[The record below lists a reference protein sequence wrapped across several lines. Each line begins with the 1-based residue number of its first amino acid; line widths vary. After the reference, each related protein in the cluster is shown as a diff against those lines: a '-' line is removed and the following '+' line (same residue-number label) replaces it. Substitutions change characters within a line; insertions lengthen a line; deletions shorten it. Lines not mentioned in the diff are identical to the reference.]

1 MNKKFL
7 SVILFSALMAGTAGT
22 FTSCKDYDD
31 DIKDLQGQLDKK
43 ASLDELNSKVS
54 ALETSI
60 AEAKTEASNAK
71 TAAQEALDKAKEALD
86 KAGQGGSSSEE
97 IAALKAA
104 LEKAQADLQK
114 QIDKMASLETVDK
127 KIADLKKELEGGFVT
142 DEKLQALAA
151 KVDALTAEVV
161 KLIGHRLTS
170 LALIPTQHIN
180 GIAAMTF
187 TTLQYTPQKYE
198 AMPTHTSDPSGHTNR
213 PVLDHKDAGTAR
225 YIATEKNK
233 AYFHVSPS
241 VGVRTQDIL
250 TPSFD
255 CIKSE
260 NIMTKNA
267 DGTTITNNSP
277 IEVTGHNI
285 DKEGVLEV
293 TFKKHSD
300 FLGQQ
305 LSTTKEGNK
314 EKFYMASLKAP
325 ISAENYTEDEAKDV
339 EAGTIDGVYVNS
351 EYARIEELI
360 KLPYLANSRT
370 DFGETITG
378 EFADEIQ
385 NDGNGDF
392 YVHYHDSVCVYESKA
407 NEYVDFKQPYNE
419 PLDLKKL
426 VKVCVTDAKDAK
438 TNHANHANLANY
450 KDYGLTFRFYIP
462 TAPYNTLGGV
472 DGNTNKTDQQ
482 KFAKLDS
489 HENGIMSSK
498 VYTVEGTSATAVGR
512 EPIVRVELVDTVN
525 NALVAMRYLKV
536 KWVKEAGER
545 ELSHAFADSI
555 YYCSNY
561 TGRIGTQEM
570 NEDIYDKAKEG
581 GMTKQE
587 FHAVYTQFD
596 GTKGAGEG
604 TASVIANSEAGVE
617 SYNIIWTLTHADIVK
632 KYPNWNNQEKMSF
645 SKVCYYSDPTG
656 AYPTLKIT
664 LTRTIYKPVFN
675 LWGYDGRYWKN
686 DNEWSTF
693 NVNPIVYNTEES
705 NPAWSNNTENNPT
718 CNIYTD
724 LLNGFLNDLGVK
736 PTTGLGGAIWYA
748 DALRA
753 GKKFFYSGLYPY
765 AASGHQGV
773 KGGAYS
779 EEGARFVFDKEKL
792 EAANSAYK
800 YEYFNG
806 TSVVEKTATVSPD
819 GTILYIDGKKAAEIV
834 NYAPNKLDANE
845 ITYNI
850 KLEEVNPT
858 HAPRSGDAPTEAA
871 KALVGKYVPIKLVAD
886 VCYKDACAAGSL
898 LAAAHTATIKEY
910 DAFIIE
916 PLTVTTGETENF
928 TDATVGGSTIDVK
941 GAFTYVSWNADESG
955 KKYIV
960 ANTTG
965 LQKAL
970 WEFYEVV
977 PGEWMTDQI
986 KSNLKLVNGNLV
998 PTDGVTNG
1006 PLPSNTKVVYNQADE
1021 TLTYNNYSGTP
1032 VNWDYKLF
1040 IPVKFGYKWKTFT
1053 LTFEVDVK
1061 KNSGTPAQR

>member
-1 MNKKFL
+1 M
-7 SVILFSALMAGTAGT
+7 
-22 FTSCKDYDD
+22 
-31 DIKDLQGQLDKK
+31 
-43 ASLDELNSKVS
+43 
-54 ALETSI
+54 
-60 AEAKTEASNAK
+60 
-71 TAAQEALDKAKEALD
+71 
-86 KAGQGGSSSEE
+86 
-97 IAALKAA
+97 
-104 LEKAQADLQK
+104 
-114 QIDKMASLETVDK
+114 
-127 KIADLKKELEGGFVT
+127 
-142 DEKLQALAA
+142 
-151 KVDALTAEVV
+151 
-161 KLIGHRLTS
+161 
-170 LALIPTQHIN
+170 
-180 GIAAMTF
+180 
-187 TTLQYTPQKYE
+187 
-198 AMPTHTSDPSGHTNR
+198 
-213 PVLDHKDAGTAR
+213 
-225 YIATEKNK
+225 
-233 AYFHVSPS
+233 
-241 VGVRTQDIL
+241 
-250 TPSFD
+250 
-255 CIKSE
+255 
-260 NIMTKNA
+260 
-267 DGTTITNNSP
+267 
-277 IEVTGHNI
+277 
-285 DKEGVLEV
+285 
-293 TFKKHSD
+293 
-300 FLGQQ
+300 
-305 LSTTKEGNK
+305 
-314 EKFYMASLKAP
+314 
-325 ISAENYTEDEAKDV
+325 
-339 EAGTIDGVYVNS
+339 
-351 EYARIEELI
+351 
-360 KLPYLANSRT
+360 
-370 DFGETITG
+370 
-378 EFADEIQ
+378 
-385 NDGNGDF
+385 
-392 YVHYHDSVCVYESKA
+392 
-407 NEYVDFKQPYNE
+407 
-419 PLDLKKL
+419 
-426 VKVCVTDAKDAK
+426 
-438 TNHANHANLANY
+438 
-450 KDYGLTFRFYIP
+450 
-462 TAPYNTLGGV
+462 
-472 DGNTNKTDQQ
+472 
-482 KFAKLDS
+482 
-489 HENGIMSSK
+489 
-498 VYTVEGTSATAVGR
+498 
-512 EPIVRVELVDTVN
+512 
-525 NALVAMRYLKV
+525 
-536 KWVKEAGER
+536 
-545 ELSHAFADSI
+545 
-555 YYCSNY
+555 
-561 TGRIGTQEM
+561 
-570 NEDIYDKAKEG
+570 
-581 GMTKQE
+581 
-587 FHAVYTQFD
+587 
-596 GTKGAGEG
+596 
-604 TASVIANSEAGVE
+604 IANSEAGVE

-965 LQKAL
+965 CR
-970 WEFYEVV
+970 
-977 PGEWMTDQI
+977 
-986 KSNLKLVNGNLV
+986 KLCGNLRSSSGRMDV
-998 PTDGVTNG
+998 GS
-1006 PLPSNTKVVYNQADE
+1006 PLELVSE
-1021 TLTYNNYSGTP
+1021 
-1032 VNWDYKLF
+1032 
-1040 IPVKFGYKWKTFT
+1040 
-1053 LTFEVDVK
+1053 
-1061 KNSGTPAQR
+1061 

>member
-1 MNKKFL
+1 
-7 SVILFSALMAGTAGT
+7 MAGTAGT

-54 ALETSI
+54 TLETSI

-86 KAGQGGSSSEE
+86 KAGQGGASSED
-97 IAALKAA
+97 IAALKKA
-104 LEKAQADLQK
+104 LEDADAALQK
-114 QIDKMASLETVDK
+114 QIDKLASLDAVDK
-127 KIADLKKELEGGFVT
+127 KIADLKAELQKDFISDADLKELATKV
-142 DEKLQALAA
+142 EKLS
-151 KVDALTAEVV
+151 VEVMT
-161 KLIGHRLTS
+161 LIGHRLTS
-170 LALIPTQHIN
+170 LTLIPTTHIN
-180 GIAAMTF
+180 GIPSIELLS
-187 TTLQYTPQKYE
+187 LQYTPQVY
-198 AMPTHTSDPSGHTNR
+198 AAVTDHQNDVVPGNHPRTPM
-213 PVLDHKDAGTAR
+213 VDHKAVANAKTLN
-225 YIATEKNK
+225 ISTEKNEVSYK
-233 AYFHVSPS
+233 MSPS
-241 VGVRTQDIL
+241 IGVLKDDIKL
-250 TPSFD
+250 PLFEG
-255 CIKSE
+255 IKSQNVTKSTPEILENAPLEVVDYTVDGGVLTVQYKKNKEYLNE
-260 NIMTKNA
+260 NIGTSGEAHGA
-267 DGTTITNNSP
+267 D
-277 IEVTGHNI
+277 
-285 DKEGVLEV
+285 KLE
-293 TFKKHSD
+293 TFW
-300 FLGQQ
+300 
-305 LSTTKEGNK
+305 
-314 EKFYMASLKAP
+314 MASLKAP
-325 ISAENYTEDEAKDV
+325 IADKNLTDDEKK
-339 EAGTIDGVYVNS
+339 AGEEVYVSS
-351 EYARIEELI
+351 EYSRIEESTVF
-360 KLPYLANSRT
+360 PYLANKKI
-370 DFGETITG
+370 DFNKAIIGN
-378 EFADEIQ
+378 FADETQ
-385 NDGNGDF
+385 DGK

>member
-7 SVILFSALMAGTAGT
+7 SVTLFSALMIGATGT

-31 DIKDLQGQLDKK
+31 DIKDLQEQLDKK
-43 ASLDELNSKVS
+43 ASLEELAAKVS
-54 ALETSI
+54 TLET
-60 AEAKTEASNAK
+60 AVNDAK
-71 TAAQEALDKAKEALD
+71 TAANEAKDKAQEALDKAGSAEGGVSDDDLKALKKELQDQIDKLASLD
-86 KAGQGGSSSEE
+86 IVNQK
-97 IAALKAA
+97 IAALK
-104 LEKAQADLQK
+104 E
-114 QIDKMASLETVDK
+114 E
-127 KIADLKKELEGGFVT
+127 LKGDFVT
-142 DEKLQALAA
+142 DEKLKDLAA
-151 KVDALTAEVV
+151 EIDKVSAEVMS
-161 KLIGHRLTS
+161 LIGHRLTS
-170 LALIPTQHIN
+170 LAVIPTSHIN
-180 GIAAMTF
+180 GIAAITL
-187 TTLQYTPQKYE
+187 TTLQYTPQKYQ
-198 AMPTHTSDPSGHTNR
+198 AMAKHTTQDHTTT
-213 PVLDHKDAGTAR
+213 PVLDHVNAAATANFISTD
-225 YIATEKNK
+225 YNE

-241 VGVRTQDIL
+241 VGVRTSDIEL
-250 TPSFD
+250 PSFD
-255 CIKSE
+255 CITSE
-260 NIMTKNA
+260 NIMTKATGA
-267 DGTTITNNSP
+267 DIKTNSP
-277 IEVTGHNI
+277 IQPVKYDINK
-285 DKEGVLEV
+285 DVLTV
-293 TFKKHSD
+293 KFKKTVKGSIAA
-300 FLGQQ
+300 
-305 LSTTKEGNK
+305 TTAGDK

-325 ISAENYTEDEAKDV
+325 IAAENYTAAEKKAFDEQ
-339 EAGTIDGVYVNS
+339 GTKVYVNS
-351 EYARIEELI
+351 EYVRLHEEV
-360 KLPYLANSRT
+360 KVPYLVNSKT
-370 DFGETITG
+370 DFSKTMTG
-378 EFADEIQ
+378 KFADEIQ
-385 NDGNGDF
+385 NDGKEDF

-705 NPAWSNNTENNPT
+705 NPA
-718 CNIYTD
+718 
-724 LLNGFLNDLGVK
+724 
-736 PTTGLGGAIWYA
+736 
-748 DALRA
+748 
-753 GKKFFYSGLYPY
+753 
-765 AASGHQGV
+765 
-773 KGGAYS
+773 
-779 EEGARFVFDKEKL
+779 
-792 EAANSAYK
+792 
-800 YEYFNG
+800 
-806 TSVVEKTATVSPD
+806 
-819 GTILYIDGKKAAEIV
+819 
-834 NYAPNKLDANE
+834 
-845 ITYNI
+845 
-850 KLEEVNPT
+850 
-858 HAPRSGDAPTEAA
+858 
-871 KALVGKYVPIKLVAD
+871 
-886 VCYKDACAAGSL
+886 
-898 LAAAHTATIKEY
+898 
-910 DAFIIE
+910 
-916 PLTVTTGETENF
+916 
-928 TDATVGGSTIDVK
+928 
-941 GAFTYVSWNADESG
+941 
-955 KKYIV
+955 
-960 ANTTG
+960 
-965 LQKAL
+965 
-970 WEFYEVV
+970 
-977 PGEWMTDQI
+977 
-986 KSNLKLVNGNLV
+986 
-998 PTDGVTNG
+998 
-1006 PLPSNTKVVYNQADE
+1006 
-1021 TLTYNNYSGTP
+1021 
-1032 VNWDYKLF
+1032 
-1040 IPVKFGYKWKTFT
+1040 
-1053 LTFEVDVK
+1053 
-1061 KNSGTPAQR
+1061 

>member
-1 MNKKFL
+1 MT
-7 SVILFSALMAGTAGT
+7 LFSALMIGATGT

-31 DIKDLQGQLDKK
+31 DIKDLQEQLDKK
-43 ASLDELNSKVS
+43 ASLEELAAKVS
-54 ALETSI
+54 TLET
-60 AEAKTEASNAK
+60 AVNDAK
-71 TAAQEALDKAKEALD
+71 TAANEAKDKAQEALDKAGSAEGGVSDDDLKALKKELQDQIDKLASLD
-86 KAGQGGSSSEE
+86 IVNQK
-97 IAALKAA
+97 IAALK
-104 LEKAQADLQK
+104 E
-114 QIDKMASLETVDK
+114 E
-127 KIADLKKELEGGFVT
+127 LKGDFVT
-142 DEKLQALAA
+142 DEKLKDLAA
-151 KVDALTAEVV
+151 EIDKVSAEVMS
-161 KLIGHRLTS
+161 LIGHRLTS
-170 LALIPTQHIN
+170 LAVIPTSHIN
-180 GIAAMTF
+180 GIAAITL
-187 TTLQYTPQKYE
+187 TTLQYTPQKYQ
-198 AMPTHTSDPSGHTNR
+198 AMAKHTTQDHTTT
-213 PVLDHKDAGTAR
+213 PVLDHVNAAATANFISTD
-225 YIATEKNK
+225 YNE

-241 VGVRTQDIL
+241 VGVRTSDIEL
-250 TPSFD
+250 PSFD
-255 CIKSE
+255 CITSE
-260 NIMTKNA
+260 NIMTKATGA
-267 DGTTITNNSP
+267 DIKTNSP
-277 IEVTGHNI
+277 IQPVKYDINK
-285 DKEGVLEV
+285 DVLTV
-293 TFKKHSD
+293 KFKKTVKGSIAA
-300 FLGQQ
+300 
-305 LSTTKEGNK
+305 TTAGDK

-325 ISAENYTEDEAKDV
+325 IAAENYTAAEKKAFDEQ
-339 EAGTIDGVYVNS
+339 GTKVYVNS
-351 EYARIEELI
+351 EYVRLHEEV
-360 KLPYLANSRT
+360 KVPYLVNSKT
-370 DFGETITG
+370 DFSKTMTG
-378 EFADEIQ
+378 KFADEIQ
-385 NDGNGDF
+385 NDGKEDF

-705 NPAWSNNTENNPT
+705 NPA
-718 CNIYTD
+718 
-724 LLNGFLNDLGVK
+724 
-736 PTTGLGGAIWYA
+736 
-748 DALRA
+748 
-753 GKKFFYSGLYPY
+753 
-765 AASGHQGV
+765 
-773 KGGAYS
+773 
-779 EEGARFVFDKEKL
+779 
-792 EAANSAYK
+792 
-800 YEYFNG
+800 
-806 TSVVEKTATVSPD
+806 
-819 GTILYIDGKKAAEIV
+819 
-834 NYAPNKLDANE
+834 
-845 ITYNI
+845 
-850 KLEEVNPT
+850 
-858 HAPRSGDAPTEAA
+858 
-871 KALVGKYVPIKLVAD
+871 
-886 VCYKDACAAGSL
+886 
-898 LAAAHTATIKEY
+898 
-910 DAFIIE
+910 
-916 PLTVTTGETENF
+916 
-928 TDATVGGSTIDVK
+928 
-941 GAFTYVSWNADESG
+941 
-955 KKYIV
+955 
-960 ANTTG
+960 
-965 LQKAL
+965 
-970 WEFYEVV
+970 
-977 PGEWMTDQI
+977 
-986 KSNLKLVNGNLV
+986 
-998 PTDGVTNG
+998 
-1006 PLPSNTKVVYNQADE
+1006 
-1021 TLTYNNYSGTP
+1021 
-1032 VNWDYKLF
+1032 
-1040 IPVKFGYKWKTFT
+1040 
-1053 LTFEVDVK
+1053 
-1061 KNSGTPAQR
+1061 

>member
-1 MNKKFL
+1 MT
-7 SVILFSALMAGTAGT
+7 LFSALMIGATGT

-31 DIKDLQGQLDKK
+31 DIKNLQEQLDKK
-43 ASLDELNSKVS
+43 ASLEELTAKVS
-54 ALETSI
+54 TLETAI
-60 AEAKTEASNAK
+60 NDAK
-71 TAAQEALDKAKEALD
+71 TAANEAKGKAQEALDKAGSAEGGVSDDDLKALKKELQDQIDKLASLD
-86 KAGQGGSSSEE
+86 IVNQK
-97 IAALKAA
+97 IAALK
-104 LEKAQADLQK
+104 E
-114 QIDKMASLETVDK
+114 E
-127 KIADLKKELEGGFVT
+127 LKGDFVT
-142 DEKLQALAA
+142 DEKLKDLAA
-151 KVDALTAEVV
+151 EIDKVSAEVMS
-161 KLIGHRLTS
+161 LIGHRLTS
-170 LALIPTQHIN
+170 LAVIPTSHIN
-180 GIAAMTF
+180 GIAAITL
-187 TTLQYTPQKYE
+187 TTLQYTPQKYQ
-198 AMPTHTSDPSGHTNR
+198 AMAKHTTQDHTTT
-213 PVLDHKDAGTAR
+213 PVLDHVNAAATANFISTD
-225 YIATEKNK
+225 YNE

-241 VGVRTQDIL
+241 VGVRTSDIEL
-250 TPSFD
+250 PSFD
-255 CIKSE
+255 CITSE
-260 NIMTKNA
+260 NIMTKATGA
-267 DGTTITNNSP
+267 DIKTNSP
-277 IEVTGHNI
+277 IQPVKYDINK
-285 DKEGVLEV
+285 DVLTV
-293 TFKKHSD
+293 KFKKTVKGSIAA
-300 FLGQQ
+300 
-305 LSTTKEGNK
+305 TTAGDK

-325 ISAENYTEDEAKDV
+325 IAAENYTAAEKKAFDEQ
-339 EAGTIDGVYVNS
+339 GTKVYVNS
-351 EYARIEELI
+351 EYVRLHEEV
-360 KLPYLANSRT
+360 KVPYLVNSKT
-370 DFGETITG
+370 DFSKTMTG
-378 EFADEIQ
+378 KFADEIQ
-385 NDGNGDF
+385 NDGKEDF

-705 NPAWSNNTENNPT
+705 NPA
-718 CNIYTD
+718 
-724 LLNGFLNDLGVK
+724 
-736 PTTGLGGAIWYA
+736 
-748 DALRA
+748 
-753 GKKFFYSGLYPY
+753 
-765 AASGHQGV
+765 
-773 KGGAYS
+773 
-779 EEGARFVFDKEKL
+779 
-792 EAANSAYK
+792 
-800 YEYFNG
+800 
-806 TSVVEKTATVSPD
+806 
-819 GTILYIDGKKAAEIV
+819 
-834 NYAPNKLDANE
+834 
-845 ITYNI
+845 
-850 KLEEVNPT
+850 
-858 HAPRSGDAPTEAA
+858 
-871 KALVGKYVPIKLVAD
+871 
-886 VCYKDACAAGSL
+886 
-898 LAAAHTATIKEY
+898 
-910 DAFIIE
+910 
-916 PLTVTTGETENF
+916 
-928 TDATVGGSTIDVK
+928 
-941 GAFTYVSWNADESG
+941 
-955 KKYIV
+955 
-960 ANTTG
+960 
-965 LQKAL
+965 
-970 WEFYEVV
+970 
-977 PGEWMTDQI
+977 
-986 KSNLKLVNGNLV
+986 
-998 PTDGVTNG
+998 
-1006 PLPSNTKVVYNQADE
+1006 
-1021 TLTYNNYSGTP
+1021 
-1032 VNWDYKLF
+1032 
-1040 IPVKFGYKWKTFT
+1040 
-1053 LTFEVDVK
+1053 
-1061 KNSGTPAQR
+1061 

>member
-7 SVILFSALMAGTAGT
+7 SVTLFSALMLGTAGT

-31 DIKDLQGQLDKK
+31 DIKDLQEQLDKK
-43 ASLDELNSKVS
+43 ASLDDLNAKVTTLQT
-54 ALETSI
+54 AVD
-60 AEAKTEASNAK
+60 EAKSAANEAKNK
-71 TAAQEALDKAKEALD
+71 AQEALDKANSTEGGVSEADLT
-86 KAGQGGSSSEE
+86 
-97 IAALKAA
+97 ALKKE
-104 LEKAQADLQK
+104 LEK
-114 QIDKMASLETVDK
+114 QIEKLASLEAVET
-127 KIADLKKELEGGFVT
+127 KINDLKEELEGGFVT
-142 DEKLQALAA
+142 DEKLKDLAA
-151 KVDALTAEVV
+151 EVDALSAQVMSI
-161 KLIGHRLTS
+161 IGHRLTS
-170 LALIPTQHIN
+170 LAVIPTSHIN
-180 GIAAMTF
+180 GIAAITL
-187 TTLQYTPQKYE
+187 TTLQYTPQEYK
-198 AMPTHTSDPSGHTNR
+198 AMAKHADGPQTDKDSEGTFTAHSKT
-213 PVLDHKDAGTAR
+213 PVLDHVNKAGAKPYTVS
-225 YIATEKNK
+225 TDKNE
-233 AYFHVSPS
+233 AYFHVSPNM
-241 VGVRTQDIL
+241 GVRTEDIYM
-250 TPSFD
+250 PSFD

-260 NIMTKNA
+260 NILTKA
-267 DGTTITNNSP
+267 GATISENSP
-277 IEVTGHNI
+277 IQPTDYKIKDN
-285 DKEGVLEV
+285 VLTV
-293 TFKKHSD
+293 QFKKTVAESINEAGGHAS
-300 FLGQQ
+300 G
-305 LSTTKEGNK
+305 KET
-314 EKFYMASLKAP
+314 FYMASLKAP
-325 ISAENYTEDEAKDV
+325 IAKENLTADEAKALK
-339 EAGTIDGVYVNS
+339 ENGTQVYVNS
-351 EYARIEELI
+351 EYVRLHETKVAPYIANARTM
-360 KLPYLANSRT
+360 YNGNMGG
-370 DFGETITG
+370 D
-378 EFADEIQ
+378 FADEVQ
-385 NDGNGDF
+385 TDGEGRF
-392 YVHYHDSVCVYESKA
+392 YVHYHDSICAYESQA
-407 NEYVDFKQPYNE
+407 NDMIDVYAQYNKV
-419 PLDLKKL
+419 LDLKKL
-426 VKVCVTDAKDAK
+426 VEVCTTEIDATDHKK
-438 TNHANHANLANY
+438 HAELEKY
-450 KDYGLTFRFYIP
+450 KDYGLTFRFYKA
-462 TAPYNTLGGV
+462 TGEYFTLGGPE
-472 DGNTNKTDQQ
+472 GNSNKTDQQ
-482 KFAKLDS
+482 KFAEIDS
-489 HENGIMSSK
+489 PMNGHMTSK
-498 VYTVEGTSATAVGR
+498 VYSLDGVSATAVGR